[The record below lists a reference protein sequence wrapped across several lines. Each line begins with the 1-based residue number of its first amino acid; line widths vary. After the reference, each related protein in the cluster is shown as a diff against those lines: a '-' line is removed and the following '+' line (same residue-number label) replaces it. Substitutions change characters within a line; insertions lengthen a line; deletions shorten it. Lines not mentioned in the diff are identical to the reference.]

1 MTRLL
6 RSHALGAARLAALAA
21 APSWAGGEGTE
32 LRDMELPPQVDLQPH
47 RPRPLVELG
56 EPFLSAGTLSRGW
69 RLPTGAV
76 WRPQLLLFGTWR
88 TAVQGLKAGERE
100 VAEWANRLDLYANL
114 RLSGTERVL
123 VGFRPLDED
132 GDFAGY
138 RFEEDPDWTGGFDAE
153 VRTAFFEGD
162 FGEIFP
168 KLDAADRRP
177 LDFGFSLGRQPISFQ
192 DGLLIDDVVDSF
204 GLVKN
209 SMRPGGSSNLRVT
222 ALHAWDEV
230 NRPFNGAGAEAHPC
244 RLTGLFTALDLP
256 STTIEIDAVHVDAG
270 HGRPDGFVAGI
281 GATQRLGRFS
291 TTFRALFSTP
301 YDEKGPGMDNGQV
314 LFGELSWTP
323 RRTHDLAYLT
333 MFAVEGTFT
342 PAARDPDLG
351 GPLARAGILFE
362 APGMGRL
369 GSPLSADATDAAG
382 FALGWQRIRA
392 HGRRQLVLELA
403 GRTST
408 AGRENGEAGVG
419 ARFQQAFGR
428 RSLLQ
433 LDAFA
438 SAGQGRST
446 GYGARVEW
454 TVKF

>member
-1 MTRLL
+1 MTRSLAFVL
-6 RSHALGAARLAALAA
+6 LGASLAASLAA
-21 APSWAGGEGTE
+21 APCRAGGAGTE
-32 LRDMELPPQVDLQPH
+32 LHDEPLPPQVEQQPR
-47 RPRPLVELG
+47 RPRPLLELG
-56 EPFLSAGTLSRGW
+56 EPFLSTGTLSEGW
-69 RLPTGAV
+69 RLPTGAT

-88 TAVQGLKAGERE
+88 TAAQGLKAGERE
-100 VAEWANRLDLYANL
+100 VAEWANRLDLFANL
-114 RLSGTERVL
+114 RLSGTERLL
-123 VGFRPLDED
+123 VGLRPLDED
-132 GDFAGY
+132 GEFAGY
-138 RFEEDPDWTGGFDAE
+138 RFEDDPDWTGGFDAE
-153 VRTAFFEGD
+153 LRTAFFEGD

-168 KLDAADRRP
+168 RLDRADRRP
-177 LDFGFSLGRQPISFQ
+177 LDLGFSIGRQPIRFQ

-209 SMRPGGSSNLRVT
+209 SLRPSGSSNLRVT

-230 NRPFNGAGAEAHPC
+230 NRPFNGAGDESHPC
-244 RLTGLFTALDLP
+244 RLTGIFTALDLP
-256 STTIEIDAVHVDAG
+256 STTLEFDAVHVDAG
-270 HGRPDGFVAGI
+270 HGRPDGFVAGV

-291 TTFRALFSTP
+291 TTFRALLSTP
-301 YDEKGPGMDNGQV
+301 YDEKGPGMDDGQV

-323 RRTHDLAYLT
+323 RRTHDVAYLT
-333 MFAVEGTFT
+333 VFAVEGTFT

-351 GPLARAGILFE
+351 GPLARAGILYE

-369 GSPLSADATDAAG
+369 GSPLSAAATDAAG

-408 AGRENGEAGVG
+408 AGVANGEAAVG
-419 ARFQQAFGR
+419 ARFQQALGR

-438 SAGQGRST
+438 SAGEGRSA